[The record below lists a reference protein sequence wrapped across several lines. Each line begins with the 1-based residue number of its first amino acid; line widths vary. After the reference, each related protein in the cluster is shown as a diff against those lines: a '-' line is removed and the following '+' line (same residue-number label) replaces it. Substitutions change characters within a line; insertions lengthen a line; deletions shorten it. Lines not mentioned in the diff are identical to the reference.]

1 MATPV
6 NTLLGDREKQEIW
19 GEWWRQTGTKPTK
32 RLEVSKWRDRN
43 SKAVKPW
50 PVCRAAETNSSLLH
64 WRSCDLIHVHTM
76 GTCKYSYPSLAQRP
90 DHQPLP
96 AIGTVVQGWAAYWR
110 GWASEFVVAIETWPH
125 PTIKASSVRN
135 PLLIRDTDLVLFG
148 IMSSKKRKRT
158 GLDKSWINSYDR
170 CDFTL
175 NYPVCKMFGEGQ
187 GFCSTAMRLRNHK

>member
-1 MATPV
+1 MET
-6 NTLLGDREKQEIW
+6 
-19 GEWWRQTGTKPTK
+19 
-32 RLEVSKWRDRN
+32 DRN
-43 SKAVKPW
+43 KTNQETGSQQRERQKQPSCKAMTCLQGSWNQQQPSPLTQLW
-50 PVCRAAETNSSLLH
+50 PDPCPH
-64 WRSCDLIHVHTM
+64 HGHTM
-76 GTCKYSYPSLAQRP
+76 GTCQYSYPSLAQRP

-96 AIGTVVQGWAAYWR
+96 TTIGTVVQGWAAYWR

-135 PLLIRDTDLVLFG
+135 PLLIPDTDLVLFG

-187 GFCSTAMRLRNHK
+187 ASVQRPRDWETTK